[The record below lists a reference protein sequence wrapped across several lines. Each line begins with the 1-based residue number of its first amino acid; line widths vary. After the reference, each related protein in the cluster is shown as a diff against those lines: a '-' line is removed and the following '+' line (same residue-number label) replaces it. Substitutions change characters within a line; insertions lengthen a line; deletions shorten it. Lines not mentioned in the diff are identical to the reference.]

1 MQRQI
6 PDILQDHELAALLA
20 VPNVTTPSGLRN
32 RALLE
37 LMANAGLR
45 SKEIVGLR
53 TRDIREEGGQV
64 TLHLRQT
71 KGDRSR
77 RVPLPPGTA
86 DWLRLWLA
94 SRRGVGIGSGPVFC
108 TISRGE
114 RRAGFARDAELQPG
128 RPLSDRYLRA
138 LVARCAWKAGI
149 QRRVHPHMLR
159 HTFAT
164 RLLRH
169 TRNLRVVQ
177 TALGHASITTT
188 QVYTHVIDD
197 ELSEAMIA
205 LPPPGATGAPQG
217 S

>member
-1 MQRQI
+1 MRRQI

-45 SKEIVGLR
+45 SKEVVGLR
-53 TRDIREEGGQV
+53 TRDVREEGGQV
-64 TLHLRQT
+64 LLHLRQT
-71 KGDRSR
+71 KGDRAR

-94 SRRGVGIGSGPVFC
+94 CRRGLGIGSGPVFC

-114 RRAGFARDAELQPG
+114 RMAGFARAAELQPG
-128 RPLSDRYLRA
+128 KLLSDRYLRE
-138 LVARCAWKAGI
+138 LVARCARKAGI

-188 QVYTHVIDD
+188 QVYTHVLDD

-205 LPPPGATGAPQG
+205 LPPPGA
-217 S
+217 